1 MVCMLCRHAGCEGD
15 LKENM
20 EAIKKYIVDSV
31 GQVDIDEIAQQISES
46 CRADMGW
53 EITTDQIKLHITEH
67 MLDKKVVMS
76 NIIRDLL
83 RISNTTRDSCVY
95 VDEAQNTCVDTKVL
109 GTYLKT
115 VDTITGI
122 YRTVA
127 AEKRDA

>member
-1 MVCMLCRHAGCEGD
+1 MVCMLCRHAGCEGE

-20 EAIKKYIVDSV
+20 EAIKKYIIDSV

-46 CRADMGW
+46 CRADMQW
-53 EITTDQIKLHITEH
+53 DISIEQIKLHITEH

>member
-1 MVCMLCRHAGCEGD
+1 MLCRHAGCEGD

>member
-1 MVCMLCRHAGCEGD
+1 MLCRHAGCEGD

-53 EITTDQIKLHITEH
+53 ELTTDQIKLHITEH

-127 AEKRDA
+127 TEKRDA

>member
-1 MVCMLCRHAGCEGD
+1 
-15 LKENM
+15 M
-20 EAIKKYIVDSV
+20 EAIKKYIIDSV
-31 GQVDIDEIAQQISES
+31 GQVDIDEIAQQIAES
-46 CRADMGW
+46 CREDMQW
-53 EITTDQIKLHITEH
+53 DLSTQQIKLHITEH

-122 YRTVA
+122 YRAVGA